1 MGNSQRQRPTA
12 TAQARESALEIARQR
27 PLVLASGS
35 PRRAELLRQAGL
47 EFELRHP
54 TVVETRVCA
63 GEPAALARTRA
74 EQKAESVAQEVPERI
89 VLGADTIVVVDGG
102 ILGKPSGPEEARE
115 MLEALSGRW
124 HRVITGVA
132 LAAGDGEQAWLLESD
147 SVSTEVSFRELT
159 RAEIEAYVAT
169 GEPLDKAGAYGIQG
183 RGALLVREIRGC
195 YCNVVGLPLSRVGE
209 MLTAASGG

>member
-1 MGNSQRQRPTA
+1 M
-12 TAQARESALEIARQR
+12 REQTLEVARQR
-27 PLVLASGS
+27 PLVLASAS

-47 EFELRHP
+47 AFELRYP
-54 TVVETRVCA
+54 TVVETRACA

-74 EQKAESVAQEVPERI
+74 EQKAESVAQEVPERF

-102 ILGKPSGPEEARE
+102 ILGKPSGPEEAGE
-115 MLEALSGRW
+115 MLAALSGRW

-209 MLTAASGG
+209 MLGAAANDG

>member
-1 MGNSQRQRPTA
+1 MGNGERRTA
-12 TAQARESALEIARQR
+12 ATQTREQTLEVARQR
-27 PLVLASGS
+27 PLVLASAS

-47 EFELRHP
+47 AFELRYP
-54 TVVETRVCA
+54 TVVETRAWA

-74 EQKAESVAQEVPERI
+74 EQKAESVAQEVPERF

-102 ILGKPSGPEEARE
+102 ILGKPSGPEEAGE
-115 MLEALSGRW
+115 MLAALSGRW

-209 MLTAASGG
+209 MLGAAANDG

>member
-1 MGNSQRQRPTA
+1 M
-12 TAQARESALEIARQR
+12 
-27 PLVLASGS
+27 
-35 PRRAELLRQAGL
+35 LRQAGL
-47 EFELRHP
+47 EFELRYP
-54 TVVETRVCA
+54 TVVETRAWA

-74 EQKAESVAQEVPERI
+74 EQKAESVAQEVPERF

-102 ILGKPSGPEEARE
+102 ILGKPSGPEEAGE
-115 MLEALSGRW
+115 MLAALSGRW

-209 MLTAASGG
+209 MLGAAANDG